1 MDHFRL
7 RKYRGP
13 EVWAR
18 VRLAYEAGES
28 GPSVAQRFDVG
39 LANLRRKCRRE
50 GWSRRHQAERSD
62 RALPVEQ
69 PVAADLERDPP
80 DGAEGGAGM
89 GADDADPGDALSRID
104 PLAVRRRALARADA
118 LLAGGR
124 AAEALAQLK
133 AAEAL
138 SRLGEVESEARAM
151 ETWEE
156 DTEAVR
162 IKIGRIVEDRAVELV
177 EAMLADGVRP
187 GVRWGGFALHWR
199 AAMYGPEA
207 AEADRRQA
215 EAEGWADRYWDAE
228 GRLLEREPGAFREGE

>member
-28 GPSVAQRFDVG
+28 GPSVAQRFDIG
-39 LANLRRKCRRE
+39 LANLRKKCRLE

-62 RALPVEQ
+62 RDLPGERIAAA
-69 PVAADLERDPP
+69 AADAPPGAGRDP
-80 DGAEGGAGM
+80 AG
-89 GADDADPGDALSRID
+89 DPAAS
-104 PLAVRRRALARADA
+104 PEPSEVRRRAVDRAAA
-118 LLAGGR
+118 LLAEGR
-124 AAEALAQLK
+124 ATEALTQLK

-138 SRLGEVESEARAM
+138 ARLDATGAWATPEP
-151 ETWEE
+151 TEE
-156 DTEAVR
+156 EEEAVR
-162 IKIGRIVEDRAVELV
+162 RKVGRMVEDRAAELV
-177 EAMLADGVRP
+177 HEMLAEGVRP

-199 AAMYGPEA
+199 AQIYGTAA
-207 AEADRRQA
+207 AEADRRTA

-228 GRLLEREPGAFREGE
+228 GRLREREAGEM

>member
-39 LANLRRKCRRE
+39 LANLRKKCRLE

-62 RALPVEQ
+62 RELPGER
-69 PVAADLERDPP
+69 VAAATTDEPP
-80 DGAEGGAGM
+80 AAGWDAADGYAAPPE
-89 GADDADPGDALSRID
+89 
-104 PLAVRRRALARADA
+104 PLQVRRRAVDRAAA
-118 LLAGGR
+118 LLAEGR

-138 SRLGEVESEARAM
+138 ARLDAAEAWATP
-151 ETWEE
+151 EPAEE
-156 DTEAVR
+156 DFETVR
-162 IKIGRIVEDRAVELV
+162 RKIGCIVEDRAAELV
-177 EAMLADGVRP
+177 HEMLAEGVRP
-187 GVRWGGFALHWR
+187 GVRWGGFALRWR
-199 AAMYGPEA
+199 AQTYGAEA
-207 AEADRRQA
+207 AEADRRTA
-215 EAEGWADRYWDAE
+215 EAEGWADQYWDAE
-228 GRLLEREPGAFREGE
+228 GRLREREAGEAGEV

>member
-39 LANLRRKCRRE
+39 LANLRKKCRLE

-62 RALPVEQ
+62 RELPGERIAAAA
-69 PVAADLERDPP
+69 AADAPP
-80 DGAEGGAGM
+80 GAG
-89 GADDADPGDALSRID
+89 GDPADGSAAPPE
-104 PLAVRRRALARADA
+104 PLQVRRRAVDRAAA
-118 LLAGGR
+118 LLAEGR
-124 AAEALAQLK
+124 AAEALTQLK

-138 SRLGEVESEARAM
+138 ARLDAAEAWATPEPTEEEF
-151 ETWEE
+151 ET
-156 DTEAVR
+156 VR
-162 IKIGRIVEDRAVELV
+162 RKADRIIEDRAAEL
-177 EAMLADGVRP
+177 AHQMLAEGVQS
-187 GVRWGGFALHWR
+187 GGRWGGYALRWR
-199 AAMYGPEA
+199 AQTYGAEA
-207 AEADRRQA
+207 AEADRRRA

-228 GRLLEREPGAFREGE
+228 GRLREREPGEV

>member
-39 LANLRRKCRRE
+39 LANIRKKSRQE

-62 RALPVEQ
+62 RALPAPAAGAAPPGPVET
-69 PVAADLERDPP
+69 PP
-80 DGAEGGAGM
+80 APE
-89 GADDADPGDALSRID
+89 I
-104 PLAVRRRALARADA
+104 RRRALDRAAA
-118 LLAGGR
+118 LLAEGR
-124 AAEALAQLK
+124 AAEALTQLK

-138 SRLGEVESEARAM
+138 ARLDAAEALATPEPSEAEYEVVRVKAGQIIEVRA
-151 ETWEE
+151 
-156 DTEAVR
+156 TELAH
-162 IKIGRIVEDRAVELV
+162 E
-177 EAMLADGVRP
+177 MLAEGVRP
-187 GVRWGGFALHWR
+187 GVRWGGYALRWR
-199 AAMYGPEA
+199 AATYGSEA
-207 AEADRRQA
+207 AEADRRAA

-228 GRLLEREPGAFREGE
+228 GRLKPREAGDMEWG